1 MDGEMMKKIAWLFA
15 IAILLVGCPQQ
26 DPETPKPNVTTKD
39 DITMCAPACA
49 HVEPMGCPE
58 AQPLVYPGSSCQA
71 DAECPEGVCENDKC
85 AETCEMLCEALVTE
99 GRHLGLECWQTITEC
114 EQIESVC
121 R

>member
-15 IAILLVGCPQQ
+15 IAILLVGCPRQ
-26 DPETPKPNVTTKD
+26 DPETPKPNITTKD

-58 AQPLVYPGSSCQA
+58 AQSLVYPGSSCQA
-71 DAECPEGVCENDKC
+71 DAECPEGICEKGKC
-85 AETCEMLCEALVTE
+85 AETCEMLCKTLVTE
-99 GRHLGLECWQTITEC
+99 SRHLGLKCWQTITKC